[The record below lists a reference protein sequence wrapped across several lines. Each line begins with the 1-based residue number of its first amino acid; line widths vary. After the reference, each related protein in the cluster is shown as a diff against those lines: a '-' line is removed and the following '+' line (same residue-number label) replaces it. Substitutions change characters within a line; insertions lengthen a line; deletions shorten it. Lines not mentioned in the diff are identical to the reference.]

1 MPIDS
6 RHMKPREKLL
16 HLGAFALSDAELL
29 AILLKTGGPG
39 KTVTTLAADMLQ
51 HFGSLHQLWHAGPAE
66 FCQFPG
72 IGLVKFTTLQAAVE
86 LAIRVWRSTTVAQ
99 LQVQQ
104 WSELSGF
111 LIAKLGQR
119 EQEVFAAIFLS
130 AKLEALAYEE
140 LFFGSVA
147 SNTIY
152 PRELLKRALQYNAAA
167 LIVAHN
173 HPSGDPTPSA
183 VDRQVTEDLRRLLQ
197 AVDITLLQHVV
208 VGHRRCHAILEY
220 EAS

>member
-16 HLGAFALSDAELL
+16 HLGAAALSDVELL
-29 AILLKTGGPG
+29 AILLKTGAPG
-39 KTVTTLAADMLQ
+39 KTVIDLSSEMLQ
-51 HFGSLHQLWHAGPAE
+51 HFGALHPLLRAGPAE
-66 FCQFPG
+66 FCQFSG
-72 IGLVKFTTLQAAVE
+72 VGLVKFTTLQAALE
-86 LAIRVWRSTTVAQ
+86 LTDRFWRSTALAQ
-99 LQVQQ
+99 LHIQN
-104 WSELSGF
+104 WRELSGF
-111 LIAKLGQR
+111 LIAKLGLR

-130 AKLEALAYEE
+130 AKLEGLAYEE
-140 LFFGSVA
+140 LFFGSIA

-152 PRELLKRALQYNAAA
+152 PRELLKRALQHNAAA

-183 VDRQVTEDLRRLLQ
+183 VDRQLTEDLRRLLQ

-208 VGHRRCHAILEY
+208 VGHHRCHAILEY
-220 EAS
+220 EAP

>member
-1 MPIDS
+1 MPIDC

-16 HLGAFALSDAELL
+16 HLGAAALSDAELL

-39 KTVTTLAADMLQ
+39 KTVIDVSAEMLH
-51 HFGSLHQLWHAGPAE
+51 HFGSLHQLLRAGPAE
-66 FCQFPG
+66 FCQFSG
-72 IGLVKFTTLQAAVE
+72 IGLVKFTTLQAALE
-86 LAIRVWRSTTVAQ
+86 LTLRFWQSYALPQ
-99 LQVQQ
+99 LHLQH
-104 WSELSGF
+104 WHELSGF

-119 EQEVFAAIFLS
+119 QQEVFAAIFLS

-140 LFFGSVA
+140 LFFGSIA

-152 PRELLKRALQYNAAA
+152 PRELLKRALQHNAAA

-183 VDRQVTEDLRRLLQ
+183 VDRQLTEDLRRLLQ
-197 AVDITLLQHVV
+197 AIDITLLQHVV
-208 VGHRRCHAILEY
+208 VGHHRCHAILEY